1 MVLVTLVGE
10 QLAKKDNE
18 FIYTGSLSECRGC
31 KLKTVCFNLDEGHRY
46 KITNTRDIHHDCK
59 IHEGGVR
66 IVEVEKTLLPAAVE
80 SKNAIEGETVS
91 INPDCKN
98 IGCDF
103 YFLCCPVGVK
113 PGMKLKISKIKG
125 DISCPEEKNLKE
137 VLLE

>member
-10 QLAKKDNE
+10 QLAKKDKD
-18 FIYTGSLSECRGC
+18 FIYMGSLSECRDC
-31 KLKTVCFNLDEGHRY
+31 KLKNVCFNLEDGCRY
-46 KITNTRDIHHDCK
+46 KITNIRDVRHDCK

-80 SKNAIEGETVS
+80 SKNAIEGETVR

-98 IGCDF
+98 IGCDY

-113 PGMKLKISKIKG
+113 PEMKLKISKIKG
-125 DISCPEEKNLKE
+125 DIKCPENKNLKE